1 MSVGISSVGGAAG
14 VTASELHSERHATL
28 IPSVAPGFT
37 KPIEDSVS
45 ISHVAEVQNDMINGL
60 KYWAKR
66 ANIQFNPENLE
77 ATVKDLHEKGNLTE
91 DDIKVVA
98 VAYGFA
104 QRKGYSM
111 RVVDIFRNN
120 LDSFRRN
127 SGPNTWLGGNSHPS
141 KESVNF
147 DVKVL
152 GSTAFDTTL
161 VPKDFLINGFDT
173 KSTIF
178 EGEQAKFTADV
189 MRHLSASPDED
200 FNGTPAKAMIVLQP
214 HQDWVF
220 NNFIKPTLTL

>member
-14 VTASELHSERHATL
+14 VTLSELRADRDAS
-28 IPSVAPGFT
+28 PVSPMAPGFT

-60 KYWAKR
+60 KYWAKQE
-66 ANIQFNPENLE
+66 NVQFNPENLE
-77 ATVKDLHEKGNLTE
+77 DTIKNLQGKSKLTE
-91 DDIKVVA
+91 DDVKVIA

-104 QRKGYSM
+104 QRKGYSTH
-111 RVVDIFRNN
+111 VVDIFWSN
-120 LDSFRRN
+120 LYSYRDTF
-127 SGPNTWLGGNSHPS
+127 GPHTWLAGNHHPS
-141 KESVNF
+141 RETVNF

-189 MRHLSASPDED
+189 MRHLSACPDED
-200 FNGTPAKAMIVLQP
+200 FNGTPAKAMMMLQP

-220 NNFIKPTLTL
+220 NNFIKPTLPL

>member
-1 MSVGISSVGGAAG
+1 MENLSG
-14 VTASELHSERHATL
+14 TPLSELRADRHAARVA
-28 IPSVAPGFT
+28 PVAPGFT

-45 ISHVAEVQNDMINGL
+45 ISHIAEVQNDLINGL
-60 KYWAKR
+60 RYWAESSKVH
-66 ANIQFNPENLE
+66 FDPENLDS
-77 ATVKDLHEKGNLTE
+77 TIKGLQGKSKLTE
-91 DDIKVVA
+91 SDVKVIA

-104 QRKGYSM
+104 QRKGYSTHAA
-111 RVVDIFRNN
+111 DLFWGH
-120 LDSFRRN
+120 LSSFRMN
-127 SGPNTWLGGNSHPS
+127 SGPHTWLSGNSNPTR
-141 KESVNF
+141 ETVNF

-178 EGEQAKFTADV
+178 QGEDAKFTAEI
-189 MRHLSASPDED
+189 MRHLSACPDEE
-200 FNGTPAKAMIVLQP
+200 FNGTHAKAMIVLKP